1 MATTAAVFG
10 STGLV
15 GGEILSTLLA
25 LDACKTVYTI
35 SRRAPK
41 AESPKLSATIEP
53 DSTKWTS
60 TLKSLSPFPSAV
72 FSAIGTTRLQAG
84 GIQNQWKIDHDLN
97 VEIAKAARAS
107 GAKTFVFVSS
117 AGTRGLLANQVP
129 YSQMKRDVEDA
140 VRDLDFEQAII
151 LRPGLLLGK
160 REVERAGET
169 VFATLFRGLGR
180 LSQAAQDMF
189 AQEAD
194 VIARAA
200 VAATQIAA
208 EGKAPAKY
216 WVLEA
221 SDIIRLGREEWKA

>member
-1 MATTAAVFG
+1 MITTTAVFG
-10 STGLV
+10 NTGLV
-15 GGEILSTLLA
+15 GAEILSTLLA

-35 SRRAPK
+35 SRRQPK
-41 AESPKLSATIEP
+41 AESPKLNVTIEP

-60 TLKSLSPFPSAV
+60 ILSSLSPFPSIV
-72 FSAIGTTRLQAG
+72 FSAVGTTRLQAG

-97 VEIAKAARAS
+97 VEIAKSARAS

-117 AGTRGLLANQVP
+117 AGTRGLLANHMP
-129 YSQMKRDVEDA
+129 YSQMKQGVEDKIKE
-140 VRDLDFEQAII
+140 LDFEQAII
-151 LRPGLLLGK
+151 LRPGLLLGH
-160 REVERAGET
+160 REVSRTGEG
-169 VFATLFRGLGR
+169 AAIALARCIGR

-200 VAATQIAA
+200 VSATRIAA
-208 EGKAPAKY
+208 EGKAPNKY

-221 SDIIRLGREEWKA
+221 ADIIRLGRTEWKA